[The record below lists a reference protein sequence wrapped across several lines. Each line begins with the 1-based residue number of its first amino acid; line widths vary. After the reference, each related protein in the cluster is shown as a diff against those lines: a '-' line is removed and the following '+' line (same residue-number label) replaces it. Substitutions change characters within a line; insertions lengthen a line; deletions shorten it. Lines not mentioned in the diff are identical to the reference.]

1 MKLRPVHLVI
11 PALGL
16 AAAIA
21 LGSEQSPL
29 RGVLVASF
37 LILGPGV
44 ALLWLTGITDRL
56 TRIALVVP
64 LSLTIDLLVATVLL
78 YMGLW
83 SPALVVTVLV
93 VFTIAAIAMAPFEWP
108 ARMALI
114 TVALLPGLVIL
125 VGELTSTVTVV

>member
-1 MKLRPVHLVI
+1 MKLRPVHLLI

-21 LGSEQSPL
+21 IGSEQFPF
-29 RGVLVASF
+29 REILVAGF
-37 LILGPGV
+37 LLVGPGV

-56 TRIALVVP
+56 TRVALVVP

-83 SPALVVTVLV
+83 APALVVTVLV
-93 VFTIAAIAMAPFEWP
+93 VFTVAAIAMAPYEWP
-108 ARMALI
+108 ARVALI
-114 TVALLPGLVIL
+114 AVALLPGLVML
-125 VGELTSTVTVV
+125 VGELTTVTVV